1 MRRLAFL
8 CAALALTGTVGCGDD
23 TRDGGPITG
32 RPAEALS
39 PIFREWGAEERF
51 GYVFLDVQT
60 KDPTSLDE
68 PTCTLDAQLAVATEL
83 GFLPFTDS
91 EGFCIVTDTETLVG
105 MGPDP
110 APTCAGFFDVAY
122 GEGQDRLTVCRDI
135 FPSPIGV
142 DCAEAQATGGMRVL
156 SAADEVPGDVLE
168 TLDISVPL
176 APLPI
181 IREPESQGDGVTVW
195 PEDLIVAWDTTGADG
210 IEIVL
215 SRTDRTGPQVRCIVG
230 DTGRF
235 EIPARLTTAYRSGVA
250 ALEVATIEQV
260 RETVDDFNF
269 RVSTRR
275 SDAIWIFNR

>member
-8 CAALALTGTVGCGDD
+8 CTALALTGSVGCGDD

-39 PIFREWGAEERF
+39 PVFREWGEGERF

-60 KDPTSLDE
+60 KDPTSLDA
-68 PTCTLDAQLAVATEL
+68 PACTLDAQLATATEF
-83 GFLPFTDS
+83 GFLPFSDS
-91 EGFCIVTDTETLVG
+91 EGFCIVTRTETLVG
-105 MGPDP
+105 VTPDP
-110 APTCAGFFDVAY
+110 APNCAGFFDVAY
-122 GEGQDRLTVCRDI
+122 GEGQDRVSVCRDI

-142 DCAEAQATGGMRVL
+142 DCAEAQAPGGMRAL
-156 SAADEVPGDVLE
+156 SAADEVPGDELAS
-168 TLDISVPL
+168 LDISVPL

-195 PEDLIVAWDTTGADG
+195 PPELIVGWDTTGADG
-210 IEIVL
+210 VEIVL
-215 SRTDRTGPQVRCIVG
+215 SRTDRTGDQVRCIVG

-235 EIPARLTTAYRSGVA
+235 EIPARLTEPYRSGVA

-260 RETVDDFNF
+260 RETVDDFNM
-269 RVSTRR
+269 RISTRR